1 MIEISSKVKNFIFW
15 ISLTSVSLIVF
26 GIFIIDIFVTDAKG
40 KDKLSIIF
48 SYLSTVF
55 AFLSA
60 LALFATIVVYFWQK
74 NDSLKMQKER
84 DDIVKRSLSAAL
96 NSHETTILN
105 IMDFAIDDFETKY
118 KKIMIEQGK
127 HISCA
132 FIALDCTD
140 ELIQYQPVHIEHGGF
155 INESMRERHS
165 CSSSTAQLVEEIN
178 YFTEE
183 LTKFIKNVVIDKLSN
198 DKFPIR
204 MKLIIIKDFSNKKG
218 KYFLNEINK
227 LKKRI

>member
-1 MIEISSKVKNFIFW
+1 
-15 ISLTSVSLIVF
+15 
-26 GIFIIDIFVTDAKG
+26 
-40 KDKLSIIF
+40 
-48 SYLSTVF
+48 
-55 AFLSA
+55 
-60 LALFATIVVYFWQK
+60 
-74 NDSLKMQKER
+74 MQKER

-178 YFTEE
+178 YFTEG

-227 LKKRI
+227 LKKEFKPALAGFYT